1 MFASLGGEDADG
13 NFGFAWRGPGSVS
26 SARGESMKVAVLASY
41 NPNFAPN
48 LHYLAVALAQEG
60 ADVRFAS
67 RKAPETLGTRH
78 GKVSYAIIP
87 DIGRWGVRLSN
98 VERHYRVWQM
108 LADFRPDWV
117 VGEHELA
124 VSALA
129 YKLSQPL
136 RRVKYAAYFCDYFES
151 RHMTLIGRTAGRM
164 DAYVDVC
171 DLRYAWRRRDWPR
184 MNAPGF
190 ILRHAPPRH
199 LLAPPLAPH
208 AGPARVVYTGSH
220 LVLHW
225 MDRARL
231 SRFLSRLCARGV
243 AVDWY
248 LPGTPEEREM
258 ARSLAAHPLYRVLEP
273 LGKDALL
280 ERLPAYDV
288 GLHWAPLAERV
299 NATPFWDAYFLSA
312 ASNKMGEYL
321 ATGLAVAHAGN
332 PGFAYLPPEVCAVF
346 DPTDPE
352 QAADRL
358 ADALS
363 DRDALERKRAAAL
376 EYHRGEM
383 NLEAQ
388 AAPLIGH
395 IMSGSA
401 PA

>member
-1 MFASLGGEDADG
+1 
-13 NFGFAWRGPGSVS
+13 
-26 SARGESMKVAVLASY
+26 MKVAVLASY
-41 NPNFAPN
+41 NPNIFPN
-48 LHYLAVALAQEG
+48 LHYLAAALASEG
-60 ADVRFAS
+60 AEVFFAS
-67 RKAPETLGTRH
+67 RASPQVRETELETI
-78 GKVSYAIIP
+78 SYATIP

-117 VGEHELA
+117 IGEHELA

-129 YKLSQPL
+129 YKLSQPR
-136 RRVKYAAYFCDYFES
+136 RRVKYAAYFCDYYQS
-151 RHMTLIGRTAGRM
+151 RHMTLIGRMAGQM
-164 DAYVDVC
+164 DVYIDIC

-184 MNAPGF
+184 LAAPAF
-190 ILRHAPPRH
+190 IQRQAPRLQPE
-199 LLAPPLAPH
+199 APFVPHEGAP
-208 AGPARVVYTGSH
+208 RVVYTGSRN
-220 LVLHW
+220 VLCW

-231 SRFLSRLCARGV
+231 SRFITRLCGRGV

-258 ARSLAAHPLYRVLEP
+258 AQSLADGPLYRVLEP

-280 ERLPAYDV
+280 ERLPTYDA
-288 GLHWAPLAERV
+288 GLQWAPLAERV

-312 ASNKMGEYL
+312 VSNKIGEYI
-321 ATGLAVAHAGN
+321 AAGLMIAHSGN
-332 PGFAYLPPEVCAVF
+332 PGLAYLPEEVCAVF

-363 DRDALERKRAAAL
+363 DREALERKRAAAL

-383 NLEAQ
+383 NFETQL
-388 AAPLIGH
+388 APLIRH
-395 IMSGSA
+395 IMSGSG